1 MLQPENRSQSYNE
14 LFVGI
19 DAGTIKIPKFQREF
33 VWSKEQTA
41 ALIDSLV
48 KGFPVGA
55 FTYWE
60 TTDELRHVR
69 NIGNHQL
76 RNVPKDHP
84 VQYVL
89 DGQQR
94 ITSLYAVRKGAV
106 YAQPGGSR
114 IDYKDISID
123 LSLDPEGDETV
134 VFSSPSKD
142 SPSISVH
149 QLLSGSVA
157 RIFRKF
163 KTEADQE
170 KIEIYKT
177 RLESYSFPLV
187 IIGRRYPIDI
197 ATEVFTRINTGGTE
211 LHLFEIMV
219 AKTYSEA
226 RQFDLADEYDKL
238 ISGGDSQQKCLAD
251 VYFDTIDS
259 ATVLRC
265 VAMNLGKDT
274 SRREILRIDREDF
287 IDSWPEVRKGIFSAV
302 TFLRKSMRIPVSRLL
317 SYSALLVPFTYFF
330 IRNAKPARAQ
340 RRMLKEYFWW
350 ASLSRRFSGA
360 VDTSLT
366 ADRRRMDSILSDEAP
381 SYRGEGVEVKR
392 DDLIY
397 QEFSTGEAW
406 CKALLCLYCYFRPKS
421 FDSHE
426 EVTVDN
432 SWLQR
437 IDSKN
442 YHHFFPRSYL
452 KANGVEDWYA
462 NSIMNITIVDEYL
475 NKRRIRAKAP
485 SQYIEEF
492 SKENERIDDTM
503 RSHFIKDL
511 SKYGVYDDDYDKF
524 LKMRARGVL
533 RELRKRL
540 PASNE

>member
-1 MLQPENRSQSYNE
+1 MLQPENRSQNYNE

-19 DAGTIKIPKFQREF
+19 DSGTIKIPKFQREF

-60 TTDELRHVR
+60 TIDELRHIR

-76 RNVPKDHP
+76 RNVPRDHP

-94 ITSLYAVRKGAV
+94 ITSLYAVRKGSV
-106 YAQPGGSR
+106 YTQPGGSR
-114 IDYKDISID
+114 IDYRDISID
-123 LSLDPEGDETV
+123 LSLDPEDDETV
-134 VFSSPSKD
+134 VFSSPPIN

-149 QLLSGSVA
+149 ELLSGSVA
-157 RIFRKF
+157 RIFQKF
-163 KTEADQE
+163 KSEAEQE
-170 KIEIYKT
+170 KIEKYKT

-219 AKTYSEA
+219 AKTYNET
-226 RQFDLADEYDKL
+226 RQFDLADEYEKL
-238 ISGGDSQQKCLAD
+238 ISGGGRQTKCLAD

-265 VAMNLGKDT
+265 VAMSLGRDT
-274 SRREILRIDREDF
+274 SRREILRIEREDF
-287 IDSWPEVRKGIFSAV
+287 INSWPEVRKGIFAAV
-302 TFLRKSMRIPVSRLL
+302 TFFRKSMRIPVSRLL
-317 SYSALLVPFTYFF
+317 PYSALLVPFTYFF
-330 IRNAKPARAQ
+330 TKNPKPGREQ
-340 RRMLKEYFWW
+340 KRMLKEYFWW

-366 ADRRRMDSILSDEAP
+366 ADRRRMDSIFSDEAP
-381 SYRGEGVEVKR
+381 SYRGEAVEVKG
-392 DDLIY
+392 DDLIH
-397 QEFSTGEAW
+397 QQFSTGEAW
-406 CKALLCLYCYFRPKS
+406 CKALLCLYCYYRPRS
-421 FDSHE
+421 FDNHE

-452 KANGVEDWYA
+452 KSNGEEDWYA
-462 NSIMNITIVDEYL
+462 NSLMNITIVDDYL
-475 NKRRIRAKAP
+475 NKRRIRTKAP
-485 SQYIEEF
+485 SQYIKEF
-492 SKENERIDDTM
+492 SRENPNINETM
-503 RSHFIKDL
+503 RTHLIKDL
-511 SKYGVYDDDYDKF
+511 AEYGVYDDDYDKF

-533 RELRKRL
+533 KKLRNRL
-540 PASNE
+540 PANQ

>member
-1 MLQPENRSQSYNE
+1 MLQPENRNQNYNE

-19 DAGTIKIPKFQREF
+19 DGGTIKIPKFQREF
-33 VWSKEQTA
+33 VWSKDQTA

-69 NIGNHQL
+69 DIGNYQL
-76 RNVPKDHP
+76 KSVPKDHP

-106 YAQPGGSR
+106 YTHPGGAC

-134 VFSSPSKD
+134 VFSSLPKD
-142 SPSISVH
+142 SRSISVH
-149 QLLSGSVA
+149 ELLSGSVA
-157 RIFRKF
+157 RIFRRF
-163 KTEADQE
+163 KCEEEQE
-170 KIEIYKT
+170 KIEKYKT

-211 LHLFEIMV
+211 LQLFEIMV
-219 AKTYSEA
+219 AKTYSEE
-226 RQFDLADEYDKL
+226 REFDLSDEYQRL
-238 ISGGDSQQKCLAD
+238 VAGGDSQDKCLAD

-274 SRREILRIDREDF
+274 GRREILRIDRDDF
-287 IDSWPEVRKGIFSAV
+287 IDSWPQVKEGIFAAV
-302 TFLRKSMRIPVSRLL
+302 TFLRKTMRIPVSRLL
-317 SYSALLVPFTYFF
+317 PYSALLVPLTYFF
-330 IRNAKPARAQ
+330 VRNLKPTRSQ
-340 RRMLKEYFWW
+340 RTKLKEYFWW

-360 VDTSLT
+360 VDTGLT
-366 ADRRRMDSILSDEAP
+366 ADRRRMDLILRDEAP
-381 SYRGEGVEVKR
+381 SYRGESVEVKR

-406 CKALLCLYCYFRPKS
+406 CKALLCLYCYYRPRS
-421 FDSHE
+421 FNNHE

-452 KANGVEDWYA
+452 RAQGVEDWYA
-462 NSIMNITIVDEYL
+462 NSIMNITIVDDYL
-475 NKRRIRAKAP
+475 NKRKIRAKAP
-485 SQYIEEF
+485 SAYIGEF
-492 SKENERIDDTM
+492 SLENEKMGETM
-503 RSHFIKDL
+503 RTHLIEDL
-511 SKYGVYDDDYDKF
+511 REYGVYEDDYDRF
-524 LKMRARGVL
+524 LKKRARAVL
-533 RELRKRL
+533 RKLRNRL
-540 PASNE
+540 PAS